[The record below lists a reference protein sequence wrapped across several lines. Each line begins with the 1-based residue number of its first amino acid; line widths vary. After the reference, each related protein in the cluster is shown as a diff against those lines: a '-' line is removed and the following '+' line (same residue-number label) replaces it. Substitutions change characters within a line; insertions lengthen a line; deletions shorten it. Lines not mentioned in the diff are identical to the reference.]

1 MKTITITKTSFSGN
15 ETSKEYTQ
23 EEYVKQWTE
32 SIGVGSLW
40 YLERSDHYK
49 ADRAK
54 VKLIR
59 KLIEEMAIA
68 NFEDL
73 LTEKKI

>member
-1 MKTITITKTSFSGN
+1 MKTITITKTSFSGD

-23 EEYVKQWTE
+23 EDYVKQWTE

-40 YLERSDHYK
+40 YLERSNYYK
-49 ADRAK
+49 EDRAK

-59 KLIEEMAIA
+59 KLIEEMAIN
-68 NFEDL
+68 NFKEL
-73 LTEKKI
+73 LLEEV

>member
-1 MKTITITKTSFSGN
+1 MRTITIKTTFCGK
-15 ETSKEYTQ
+15 EKSKEYTE

-40 YLERSDHYK
+40 YLERSDHYES
-49 ADRAK
+49 DRAK
-54 VKLIR
+54 VKHIRTLI
-59 KLIEEMAIA
+59 KEMAIA

-73 LTEKKI
+73 LEDV